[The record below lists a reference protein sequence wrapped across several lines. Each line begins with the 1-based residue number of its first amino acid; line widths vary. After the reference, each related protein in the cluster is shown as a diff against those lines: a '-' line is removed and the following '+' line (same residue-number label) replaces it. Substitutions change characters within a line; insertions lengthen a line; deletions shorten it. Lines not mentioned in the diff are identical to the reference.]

1 MSFSGSSEGERGGG
15 GTMGRCFWVGG
26 WWTTGDFVACSVLRL
41 SPCPRF
47 PPPAV
52 ILLLSPLPPVF
63 RALGSPDRRG
73 MQERRRRRKACGK
86 VLTFHRPFPPSLRHT
101 SLLPFF
107 SSNKWGIYIFGWR
120 APPPPPPPPPEFGGG
135 GLDVRQEA
143 SSFLSQLHVHCTCW
157 GNSCSTSFS
166 YSFGPCMAGL
176 GRPCTSSPFPH
187 SLATYSTRLLPTAA
201 VGTDAKAL
209 LLLPPSPLFLL
220 RCADFCS
227 SSSSFFFSWPSLSP
241 VPSRRTQSR
250 PCLPLKAGQI
260 QVSCGKQCQ

>member
-1 MSFSGSSEGERGGG
+1 MFLGGVWG
-15 GTMGRCFWVGG
+15 
-26 WWTTGDFVACSVLRL
+26 TTGDFVACSVLRL

-73 MQERRRRRKACGK
+73 MQERRRRRKRRKACGK

-120 APPPPPPPPPEFGGG
+120 ASPPPPPPEFGGG
-135 GLDVRQEA
+135 EGLDVRQEA
-143 SSFLSQLHVHCTCW
+143 SSFLSQLHIHCTCW

-176 GRPCTSSPFPH
+176 GRPCTSPIPPFPR
-187 SLATYSTRLLPTAA
+187 S
-201 VGTDAKAL
+201 
-209 LLLPPSPLFLL
+209 PPIQQGCCPP
-220 RCADFCS
+220 RRRDRRES
-227 SSSSFFFSWPSLSP
+227 SSSPSFTSFS
-241 VPSRRTQSR
+241 
-250 PCLPLKAGQI
+250 
-260 QVSCGKQCQ
+260 